1 MQTWRLLLRPRMV
14 AIIGPP
20 DKINYTISQQ
30 VVSNPYVQQPN
41 SSNIIKIIQFVA
53 YRYVVTISSIGRFFG
68 IRFVADGTFWIFIH
82 P

>member
-1 MQTWRLLLRPRMV
+1 MEAPIKTKNGRYHSM
-14 AIIGPP
+14 IGPP

-53 YRYVVTISSIGRFFG
+53 YRYVVTISSI
-68 IRFVADGTFWIFIH
+68 IQYCYTLVCCIYNCNNNH
-82 P
+82 VL

>member
-1 MQTWRLLLRPRMV
+1 MQTWRLLVRPRMV

-20 DKINYTISQQ
+20 DKINYTMSQQ

-53 YRYVVTISSIGRFFG
+53 YRYVVTISSKYNIEYNT
-68 IRFVADGTFWIFIH
+68 ILLHTFMLYLQLQ
-82 P
+82 

>member
-53 YRYVVTISSIGRFFG
+53 YRYVVTISSIIQYR
-68 IRFVADGTFWIFIH
+68 V
-82 P
+82 

>member
-1 MQTWRLLLRPRMV
+1 MEAPIKTKNGRYHS
-14 AIIGPP
+14 IGPP

-53 YRYVVTISSIGRFFG
+53 YRYVVTISSIIQYR
-68 IRFVADGTFWIFIH
+68 V
-82 P
+82 

>member
-1 MQTWRLLLRPRMV
+1 MV

-53 YRYVVTISSIGRFFG
+53 YRYVVTISSKYNI
-68 IRFVADGTFWIFIH
+68 VQLAAETCEFWQDPLLSMSWDINL

>member
-1 MQTWRLLLRPRMV
+1 MV

-53 YRYVVTISSIGRFFG
+53 VIVTVIVTVTLTVIENEMHPL
-68 IRFVADGTFWIFIH
+68 GTD
-82 P
+82 PLTQPGQTDNSVKDV

>member
-53 YRYVVTISSIGRFFG
+53 YRYVVSSLFSTHRTRTIRACGQG
-68 IRFVADGTFWIFIH
+68 TVANH
-82 P
+82 